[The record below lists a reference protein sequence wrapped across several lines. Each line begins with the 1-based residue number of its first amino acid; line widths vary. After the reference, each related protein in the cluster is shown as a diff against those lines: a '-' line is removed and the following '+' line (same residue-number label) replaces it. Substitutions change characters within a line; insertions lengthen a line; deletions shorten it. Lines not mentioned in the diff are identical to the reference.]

1 MTFTNERKSAAVIV
15 AHPDDET
22 LWAGGLILLHPSWE
36 WFIVCLCR
44 GEDMERAQKFRK
56 ALKVLNSR
64 GVMGNLDD
72 GPEQHP
78 VKEEVVEK
86 LLSELL
92 PSRHYDLIITHNPD
106 GEYTRHIRHE
116 EISKA
121 VITLWSSGQIDA
133 EVLWTFAYE
142 DGNKKYF
149 PKADPAA
156 TVIIH
161 LSKKIWFKKYKLIK
175 ATYGFEVKSWEAQTT
190 PKTESFW
197 RFQNTENAMVWLNN
211 GGIL

>member
-1 MTFTNERKSAAVIV
+1 MIENERKSVAVIV

-22 LWAGGLILLHPSWE
+22 LWAGGLILLHPSWD
-36 WFIVCLCR
+36 WFIVSLCR
-44 GEDMERAQKFRK
+44 GEDTERAQKFRK
-56 ALKVLNSR
+56 ALKVLKSG

-78 VKEEVVEK
+78 VQEEEVEK
-86 LLSELL
+86 LLADLL
-92 PSRHYDLIITHNPD
+92 PSKHFDLVITHNPD

-121 VITLWSSGQIDA
+121 VITLWNSGQIDA

-142 DGNKKYF
+142 DGNKRYF
-149 PKADPAA
+149 PKAVPAA
-156 TVIIH
+156 NIIVH
-161 LSKKIWFKKYKLIK
+161 LSKKIWFKKFKLIK
-175 ATYGFEVKSWEAQTT
+175 AIYGFEADSWEAQTT

-197 RFQNTENAMVWLNN
+197 RFPNSGSAMAWLQN
-211 GGIL
+211 GGVVV